1 MPGGGFPIQNEGDL
15 RNAIRAIGRAKNPG
29 AAKAHI
35 KQRARSLGLTRLLPD
50 SWEKRDKPKHDDEAQ
65 DRKLIAEMLADRDE
79 KKRKSVMGDFLKAVE
94 ADLNVRKALAGAVAA
109 AHEIDDDG
117 ECLAAIS
124 KSVGQCI
131 DHLAVPGA
139 ALHAAVAAISKGN
152 SNMTLEELTASVE
165 KLAKRNSYL
174 EQLFKLSEPHRLY
187 ALKIDEADREAFV
200 AKSDKERDVIVK
212 EKKPPPKDDMEDMED
227 DDEKDEKDEKDN
239 GEKEKRKRDIAK
251 MAELEKR
258 VGAFE
263 AEAEQ
268 RICKQL
274 CRDNGLPESDHE
286 MLASLRKANP
296 KAAAEMLK
304 RTRGLAAQANPIL
317 FTELGKGGG
326 GVDDPGAAIIAKAT
340 ELMASIN
347 KSAKSAAE
355 RITIE
360 KARMLVRE
368 QNPDLYKAEREIE
381 QRRRLGRAA

>member
-1 MPGGGFPIQNEGDL
+1 
-15 RNAIRAIGRAKNPG
+15 
-29 AAKAHI
+29 
-35 KQRARSLGLTRLLPD
+35 
-50 SWEKRDKPKHDDEAQ
+50 
-65 DRKLIAEMLADRDE
+65 
-79 KKRKSVMGDFLKAVE
+79 
-94 ADLNVRKALAGAVAA
+94 
-109 AHEIDDDG
+109 
-117 ECLAAIS
+117 
-124 KSVGQCI
+124 
-131 DHLAVPGA
+131 
-139 ALHAAVAAISKGN
+139 
-152 SNMTLEELTASVE
+152 MTLEELTASVE

-317 FTELGKGGG
+317 FTELTTWLICSPRTS
-326 GVDDPGAAIIAKAT
+326 PG
-340 ELMASIN
+340 
-347 KSAKSAAE
+347 
-355 RITIE
+355 R
-360 KARMLVRE
+360 
-368 QNPDLYKAEREIE
+368 
-381 QRRRLGRAA
+381 